1 MLLRRFRVEAE
12 RGDSGGGMGEDGA
25 ETDARIRRC
34 DIRVSKDSSYGK
46 ENSSLKNG
54 CLERFSEGDGE
65 RMEMGVELLE
75 CGV

>member
-1 MLLRRFRVEAE
+1 
-12 RGDSGGGMGEDGA
+12 MGEDGA
-25 ETDARIRRC
+25 ETVARIRRC
-34 DIRVSKDSSYGK
+34 DIRASKDSSYGS
-46 ENSSLKNG
+46 ENSSLKKG